1 MCESLVNSQVECK
14 ILLMP
19 IDYLSRL
26 NHLASSHSARNVMQE
41 GGYIQKLSR
50 SARSIMIL

>member
-14 ILLMP
+14 ILFMP

-26 NHLASSHSARNVMQE
+26 NHLASSHPARNVMQE
-41 GGYIQKLSR
+41 V
-50 SARSIMIL
+50 